1 MGATLIRGN
10 TQVMPATITADR
22 FFAPLGLA
30 TSQLADG
37 ALFLKSDGSVAMTA
51 NLNFATF
58 KGVNV
63 GLPTSGSDLVPKSYV
78 DAFVNG
84 LTFKTAVR
92 VVGTANVNV
101 LTGTLLTIDGV
112 TLNANDRVLLTG
124 QTTAS
129 QNGLWTAQTG
139 AWIRPSDWAAGAVE
153 QGGVYV
159 LSDPDGT
166 TYKNTKWYLATPGP
180 VTVDTTATAWSQDLS
195 GTTYTNGN
203 GISLTGT
210 TFAAVGYAT
219 RLVTV
224 DSNGIGITDGTP
236 GQMIVAS
243 SSNHAAWVT
252 ASGDVTISST
262 GVHTVNNT
270 SGTGFVKY
278 GNFIDGETPSGAL
291 NGSNTTFT
299 LASTPVAGSVKL
311 YRNGVRQ
318 NVGAGNDYTI
328 SGTTITTAT
337 PPASTE
343 TLLADYRI

>member
-1 MGATLIRGN
+1 MGATVIRGN
-10 TQVMPATITADR
+10 TQIMPATITADR

-51 NLNFATF
+51 NLNFANF

-63 GLPTSGSDLVPKSYV
+63 ATPTAATDLVPKSYV

-84 LTFKTAVR
+84 LTFKTSVR
-92 VVGTANVNV
+92 VIGTANVNV
-101 LTGTLLTIDGV
+101 ATGTLLTIDGV

-129 QNGLWTAQTG
+129 QNGLWQAQTG
-139 AWIRPSDWAAGAVE
+139 AWTRPADWATGTVE
-153 QGGVYV
+153 PGGVYV

-166 TYKNTKWYLATPGP
+166 TYKNTKWYMATPGP
-180 VTVDTTATAWSQDLS
+180 VTVDTTATTWTQDQS
-195 GTTYTNGN
+195 GTSYTNGN

-236 GQMIVAS
+236 GQMIVANA
-243 SSNHAAWVT
+243 SNHAAWVT
-252 ASGDVTISST
+252 ASGDVTVSAT
-262 GVHTVNNT
+262 GAFTVNNT

-278 GNFIDGETPSGAL
+278 TNLIDGETPSGAL

-299 LASTPVAGSVKL
+299 LANTPVTGSVKL
-311 YRNGVRQ
+311 FRNGVRQ

-328 SGTTITTAT
+328 SGATITMSSA
-337 PPASTE
+337 PASTE